1 MRLLEKTNQI
11 NFMAYQDW
19 LREKGYLTTPEED
32 VELEN
37 GFEDRETANRLADE
51 QAELS
56 LINLSE

>member
-1 MRLLEKTNQI
+1 
-11 NFMAYQDW
+11 MAYQDW
-19 LREKGYLTTPEED
+19 LREKGYLTTPEGD